1 MMMSIALAALF
12 MGTLAGF
19 VLARRFMLRSLVG
32 LILGMISLI
41 LFVSW
46 TPTEALPGDG
56 YAIVVVAYLIAP
68 PLAAGLFGGGVFAW
82 LFRARPKAT

>member
-1 MMMSIALAALF
+1 MIMPIALAALF
-12 MGTLAGF
+12 MGTLVGF

-32 LILGMISLI
+32 LILVMIGLVF
-41 LFVSW
+41 FVSW

-56 YAIVVVAYLIAP
+56 YAIVIAAYLIAP

-82 LFRARPKAT
+82 LFRTRASAT